1 MWATSDALK
10 RCDPTSDNGQARSA
24 GRRRHYGLAGL
35 MDAAAAERRRVH
47 IRGEGP
53 GATRSRETQIAPARP
68 RSRRCT
74 SCRVKSVPL
83 QAGARAPAWSG
94 ELQRRQVA
102 IEFPLSQ
109 LHPILVPLGAL
120 EPDVVVEDVVTEGL
134 ADELGP
140 GQLVDRLAKGLRE
153 RDDPALAPLLR
164 REVVQVR
171 LHRGGQLVAALDPLE
186 ARVQQACERQIRV
199 AGGIRAADLG
209 PSRLLVARL
218 VERDPDQRRAVSP

>member
-10 RCDPTSDNGQARSA
+10 RSNPTSAAASTSAAR
-24 GRRRHYGLAGL
+24 GLAPPVHARHRL
-35 MDAAAAERRRVH
+35 HRRD
-47 IRGEGP
+47 
-53 GATRSRETQIAPARP
+53 

-109 LHPILVPLGAL
+109 LHPVLVPLGAL

-153 RDDPALAPLLR
+153 RDDPALTPLLR

-171 LHRGGQLVAALDPLE
+171 LHRGGQLVAA
-186 ARVQQACERQIRV
+186 
-199 AGGIRAADLG
+199 
-209 PSRLLVARL
+209 
-218 VERDPDQRRAVSP
+218 